1 MPEGNALRGVRSVWV
16 GVALALVFTFVAAI
30 TDGII
35 KYCASHFEAPQLF
48 VFSGVLICLF
58 CVTGSRWTGERL
70 DWRTA
75 HPIAMGLRSVCACVA
90 VVGYYYAFKHLDFA
104 EVFLFIGLAPLLS
117 GVAAKPVLGEQV
129 AGRSWLA
136 LGVAGVGVGLL
147 FPGATDGKLIGYVCA
162 SVGVLTGTLSIV
174 LSRYISQR
182 EHRPMLLIFY
192 PNVVISGAMLALLP
206 FVYVP
211 MAWIDVFWI
220 TAYSLFMFLSR
231 WLIVEAVKLVPAHF
245 LTVMVNTQ
253 FIWMVM
259 IGALIFSEWPSEQVF
274 AGALLLIA
282 ASVWV
287 VREQLVH
294 AGAHGRPPSDQS
306 AGSNP

>member
-90 VVGYYYAFKHLDFA
+90 V
-104 EVFLFIGLAPLLS
+104 
-117 GVAAKPVLGEQV
+117 
-129 AGRSWLA
+129 
-136 LGVAGVGVGLL
+136 
-147 FPGATDGKLIGYVCA
+147 
-162 SVGVLTGTLSIV
+162 TGTLSIV

>member
-211 MAWIDVFWI
+211 MAWIDVF
-220 TAYSLFMFLSR
+220 
-231 WLIVEAVKLVPAHF
+231 
-245 LTVMVNTQ
+245 
-253 FIWMVM
+253 
-259 IGALIFSEWPSEQVF
+259 FSEWPSEQVF